1 MRRTLLSVLVAL
13 SVSGAALA
21 DDGDISKINGTAEV
35 ESGQHAGDVS
45 SVNGSVRVGDRAV
58 VKKASTVNG
67 AVELGASASA
77 TKAETV
83 NGTVTLHEM
92 AQVSGTVETVN
103 GRLKLERGAD
113 VRGQVSNVNGDIT
126 MEGAHV
132 AGGIE
137 TTNADITVDKGS
149 KVEGGILVKKPGMSW
164 FSSNNN
170 RVPKVVIGPHS
181 VVQGKLTFEREV
193 ELYVSDSA
201 TVGPIEGA
209 TAKKFSG
216 EAP

>member
-1 MRRTLLSVLVAL
+1 MRRTLLSLLIAL

-21 DDGDISKINGTAEV
+21 DDGDISKVNGTAQV
-35 ESGQHAGDVS
+35 EAGQHAGDVS

-58 VKKASTVNG
+58 VKEASTVNG
-67 AVELGASASA
+67 AVELGESASA

-83 NGTVTLHEM
+83 NGTVTLHEK

-126 MEGAHV
+126 VDGAHIG
-132 AGGIE
+132 GGIE
-137 TTNADITVDKGS
+137 TTNADITIGEGS

-164 FSSNNN
+164 FSNSNN
-170 RVPKVVIGPHS
+170 RIPKVVIGPHA
-181 VVQGKLTFEREV
+181 VVQGTMKFEREV

-201 TVGPIEGA
+201 TVGRIEGA

-216 EAP
+216 SAP